1 MTFEDI
7 HTQHLALTIENIFGK
22 IPVML
27 WKHQPSPPQ
36 TYIFLRL
43 FASFLMYYRDT
54 YLRFFTTFSSCEEE
68 DPQKVLKSYRLRGT

>member
-43 FASFLMYYRDT
+43 FASFLMYIETLILD
-54 YLRFFTTFSSCEEE
+54 FSQLF
-68 DPQKVLKSYRLRGT
+68 PHVRKKIPRKY